1 LVSSHIHKI
10 KLILCI
16 NDVFKKSE
24 MANSK
29 HAHIR
34 YNILDYCF
42 RNKSFTFNELL
53 SFLNE
58 KIAELYPGEG
68 ISTRTL
74 RDDIK
79 VFRDKDNGFATPLPE
94 NIRIL
99 RYTEPNFS
107 IAQKP
112 LLAYEQYLIAAA
124 QQLLERFENHP
135 KYNRL
140 AEALIKFQDDEEEND
155 ISKTLFYDS
164 NEEYKGIKHLKPLY
178 LAIKKKQVL
187 QITFKG
193 FQDDIATTF
202 EFHPHI
208 LKQYNNRWFVF
219 GLNKTNEIKEWS
231 IPLDER
237 LLKFEVIEDAIYIE
251 TKVDWETFFRTM
263 VGVVRPKDA
272 EIVKVVLRFYNG
284 REKYFKTKPF
294 QPDYEEFFEEDK
306 QDQVWFE
313 TIINKEL
320 VQQILSYGE
329 DVEVLEPMELKEQVR
344 AHANSMN
351 TYYLK

>member
-1 LVSSHIHKI
+1 
-10 KLILCI
+10 
-16 NDVFKKSE
+16 

-42 RNKSFTFNELL
+42 RNRSFTFNEMLVYI
-53 SFLNE
+53 ND
-58 KIAELYPGEG
+58 KIAEIYPGEG
-68 ISTRTL
+68 ISVRTL

-79 VFRDKDNGFATPLPE
+79 VFRDKKEGFGAPLPE

-99 RYTEPNFS
+99 KYTNTDFS

-112 LLAYEQYLIAAA
+112 LLEYEQYLIDAS
-124 QQLLERFENHP
+124 QQLLQRFENHP

-140 AEALIKFQDDEEEND
+140 AEALIKFQDNEHELSDNAK
-155 ISKTLFYDS
+155 ILFYDH

-193 FQDDIATTF
+193 FHDKTSSTF
-202 EFHPHI
+202 VFHPHI

-219 GLNKTNEIKEWS
+219 GFNKSKGIKQWS

-237 LLKFEVIEDAIYIE
+237 LINFEVFEDDIYIDSDIE
-251 TKVDWETFFRTM
+251 WDAFFRTM
-263 VGVVRPKDA
+263 AGVVRPKNA

-284 REKYFKTKPF
+284 RENYFKTKPF
-294 QPDYEEFFEEDK
+294 QPDFEEFFEQDK
-306 QDQVWFE
+306 KDQVWFE
-313 TIINKEL
+313 SIINPEL
-320 VQQILSYGE
+320 VQQLLSYGK
-329 DVEVLEPMELKEQVR
+329 DVEILEPEILKKQMKDHSE
-344 AHANSMN
+344 SMKN
-351 TYYLK
+351 YYSK

>member
-1 LVSSHIHKI
+1 
-10 KLILCI
+10 
-16 NDVFKKSE
+16 

-29 HAHIR
+29 HAQIR

-42 RNKSFTFNELL
+42 RNKSFSFNDLL
-53 SFLNE
+53 SFVND

-74 RDDIK
+74 REDIK
-79 VFRDKDNGFATPLPE
+79 VFRDKDHGFAAPLPE

-99 RYTEPNFS
+99 RYTNLDFS

-112 LLAYEQYLIAAA
+112 LLDYEQYLIDAS

-135 KYNRL
+135 KYNKL
-140 AEALIKFQDDEEEND
+140 SEALIKFQDGEDELSD
-155 ISKTLFYDS
+155 TSKILFYDS

-208 LKQYNNRWFVF
+208 LKQYNNSWFVF
-219 GLNKTNEIKEWS
+219 GLNNTIRIKEWS

-237 LLKFEVIEDAIYIE
+237 LIKFDVLEDATYMDTE
-251 TKVDWETFFRTM
+251 VDWETFFRTM
-263 VGVVRPKDA
+263 VGVVRPQEA

-284 REKYFKTKPF
+284 RENYFKTKPF
-294 QPDYEEFFEEDK
+294 QPDFEEFFEEDK
-306 QDQVWFE
+306 HDQVWFE

-320 VQQILSYGE
+320 IQQILSFGC
-329 DVEVLEPMELKEQVR
+329 DVEVLEPEQLKI
-344 AHANSMN
+344 ALKKHTN
-351 TYYLK
+351 TMYDYYLK